1 MSDPAPPERR
11 PRLDPA
17 TAAIRT
23 ALRAAIAP
31 GGEGL
36 EDGGV
41 PPTDGVSEAGA
52 VPEAGAGLEGD
63 GPFLVAVSGGA
74 DSLALAA
81 AAAFLHARG
90 EARFLAVTV
99 DHGLQ
104 AGSGDVAR
112 QTVDALVARGLPAR
126 TIVAQIAVDQPGGL
140 EAAAREARYAALAT
154 AAREAGATTVLT
166 GHTRDDQAE
175 TVLLGLLRGSGA
187 RSLAGMAPRT
197 RLDTAAGP
205 LTVVRPLLC
214 LTRTQTR
221 DSARAQGLEIWDDP
235 MNADPRFARVRARSV
250 LRALEGSLGQDLGAG
265 LARTADLLREDADHL
280 DAEARAAW
288 EQVRAQAQGDVGT
301 DGEPVEEGV
310 PAGEMAGDGMP
321 DGGDDEAPAV
331 LPLAPLLALA
341 PAVRSRVLRTWLLER
356 AVPASQLSADHVRD
370 VREVAAASGAG
381 KREAS
386 VPGAGSVRR
395 EGPMLVHRRAD

>member
-126 TIVAQIAVDQPGGL
+126 TIAAQIAVDQPGGL

-166 GHTRDDQAE
+166 GHTRNDQAE

-187 RSLAGMAPRT
+187 RSLAGMSPRT

-205 LTVVRPLLC
+205 LTVLRPLLG
-214 LTRTQTR
+214 LTRVQTR
-221 DSARAQGLEIWDDP
+221 DSARAQGLTIWDDP
-235 MNADPRFARVRARSV
+235 MNTDPRFARVRARTV
-250 LRALEGSLGQDLGAG
+250 LRELEESLGQDLGAG

-280 DAEARAAW
+280 DAEARVAW
-288 EQVRAQAQGDVGT
+288 EQIRARVLT
-301 DGEPVEEGV
+301 EEGEPAWGGT
-310 PAGEMAGDGMP
+310 PASGLAGDGMP
-321 DGGDDEAPAV
+321 DGGDDEVPAS
-331 LPLAPLLALA
+331 LPLSPLLALA
-341 PAVRSRVLRTWLLER
+341 PAVRSRVLRTWLLGR
-356 AVPASQLSADHVRD
+356 GVPASQLTADHVRD

-386 VPGAGSVRR
+386 VPGAGTVRR
-395 EGPMLVHRRAD
+395 EGGRLVHRRAD

>member
-1 MSDPAPPERR
+1 MSEPAPSERR
-11 PRLDPA
+11 PRLDSA
-17 TAAIRT
+17 TAAVRT
-23 ALRAAIAP
+23 ALRAALVP
-31 GGEGL
+31 GGE
-36 EDGGV
+36 
-41 PPTDGVSEAGA
+41 
-52 VPEAGAGLEGD
+52 
-63 GPFLVAVSGGA
+63 PFVVAVSGGA

-81 AAAFLHARG
+81 AAAFLHSRG
-90 EARFLAVTV
+90 EAQFLAVTV

-104 AGSGDVAR
+104 PGSGEVAQR
-112 QTVDALVARGLPAR
+112 TVEALIARGLPAR
-126 TIVAQIAVDQPGGL
+126 SITAQVVADHPGGL

-205 LTVVRPLLC
+205 LTVVRPLLG

-235 MNADPRFARVRARSV
+235 MNADPRFARVRARTV
-250 LRALEGSLGQDLGAG
+250 LRELEESLGQDLGAG

-280 DAEARAAW
+280 DAEARVAW

-356 AVPASQLSADHVRD
+356 AVPASHLTADHVRD

-395 EGPMLVHRRAD
+395 EGPMLVHRWAD

>member
-63 GPFLVAVSGGA
+63 GPVLVAVSGGA

-126 TIVAQIAVDQPGGL
+126 TIAAQIAVDQPGGL

-166 GHTRDDQAE
+166 GHTRNDQAE

-187 RSLAGMAPRT
+187 RSLAGMSPRT

-205 LTVVRPLLC
+205 LTVLRPLLG
-214 LTRTQTR
+214 LTRVQTR
-221 DSARAQGLEIWDDP
+221 ASARAQGLTIWDDP
-235 MNADPRFARVRARSV
+235 MNTDPRFARVRARTV
-250 LRALEGSLGQDLGAG
+250 LRELEDSLGQDLGAG

-280 DAEARAAW
+280 DAEARVAW
-288 EQVRAQAQGDVGT
+288 EQIRARVPAEE
-301 DGEPVEEGV
+301 GEPAWGGT
-310 PAGEMAGDGMP
+310 PASGLAGDGMP
-321 DGGDDEAPAV
+321 DGGDDEVPAS
-331 LPLAPLLALA
+331 LPLSPLLALA